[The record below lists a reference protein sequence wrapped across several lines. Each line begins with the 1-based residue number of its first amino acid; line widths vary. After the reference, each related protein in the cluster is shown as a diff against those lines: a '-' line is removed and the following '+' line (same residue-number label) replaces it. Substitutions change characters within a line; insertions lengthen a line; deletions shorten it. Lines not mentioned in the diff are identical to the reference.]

1 MEFSKNVCKLSHK
14 RRGMSILK
22 TNQSTANPKSDST
35 TSQLP
40 RLLVIDDDQ
49 AVRKLLRFRLKDAY
63 DIVDTGSPEDARAL
77 ALQDRPDAILLDLS
91 MPGYS
96 GFEVCQTLASLSF
109 TQGIPIIIVSGKSS
123 EQDEDLCKSLG
134 AKAFFQKPVDIDG
147 LKKTLARLIEG
158 QVRGKQVEPRVRL
171 RITLTLRGTDSNGI
185 VFALPVT
192 TDNVGANDFLSV
204 CSVPLK
210 EGAIVAVHFTQND
223 KTCIGKASVSHVESA
238 GTPAQRCDFHFTE
251 KPSEWILR

>member
-1 MEFSKNVCKLSHK
+1 
-14 RRGMSILK
+14 MSILK
-22 TNQSTANPKSDST
+22 ANQNAANLQSDSTANK
-35 TSQLP
+35 LP
-40 RLLVIDDDQ
+40 RLLVIDDDS
-49 AVRKLLRFRLKDAY
+49 AVRKLFRFRLKDAY
-63 DIVDTGSPEDARAL
+63 EIVDTGSPEDALAL

-109 TQGIPIIIVSGKSS
+109 TQGIPIVIVSGKSS
-123 EQDEDLCKSLG
+123 EQAEDLCKSLG

-147 LKKTLARLIEG
+147 LKDTLTRLIEG
-158 QVRGKQVEPRVRL
+158 RIRDKKVEPRVRL
-171 RITLTLRGTDSNGI
+171 RVDLTLRGTDSNGS
-185 VFALPVT
+185 VFVFPVT

-204 CSVPLK
+204 CTVPLK
-210 EGAIVAVHFTQND
+210 EGAIVAVHFTHND
-223 KTCIGKASVSHVESA
+223 EAFVGKARLSHVESA

>member
-1 MEFSKNVCKLSHK
+1 
-14 RRGMSILK
+14 MSILK
-22 TNQSTANPKSDST
+22 TNQSTVNPQPDST
-35 TSQLP
+35 SSQLP

-63 DIVDTGSPEDARAL
+63 EIVDTGSPEDALAL

-123 EQDEDLCKSLG
+123 EQDEELCKSLG

-158 QVRGKQVEPRVRL
+158 QVGGKQVEPRVRL
-171 RITLTLRGTDSNGI
+171 RITLTLRGMDSNGS
-185 VFALPVT
+185 VFVLPVT

-223 KTCIGKASVSHVESA
+223 KTFIGNARVSHVESA
-238 GTPAQRCDFHFTE
+238 GTPTQRCDFHFTE

>member
-63 DIVDTGSPEDARAL
+63 DIVDTGSPEDALAL

-91 MPGYS
+91 MP

-185 VFALPVT
+185 VFVLPVT
-192 TDNVGANDFLSV
+192 
-204 CSVPLK
+204 
-210 EGAIVAVHFTQND
+210 
-223 KTCIGKASVSHVESA
+223 
-238 GTPAQRCDFHFTE
+238 
-251 KPSEWILR
+251 